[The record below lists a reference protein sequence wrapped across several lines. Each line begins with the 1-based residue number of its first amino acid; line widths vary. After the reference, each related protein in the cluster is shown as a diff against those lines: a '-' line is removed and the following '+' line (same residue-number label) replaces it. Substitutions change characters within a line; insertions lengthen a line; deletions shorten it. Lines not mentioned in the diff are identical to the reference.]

1 MTIMNWLAIAIIL
14 VVFILG
20 RLAFTAVI
28 RRIGNERDVGSKR
41 VLYVLVVV
49 NTLWV
54 LLALTALSLA
64 AGVGFSEYSVFFSSF
79 IAILGVALFAQW
91 SILSNV
97 TASVIV
103 FFFFPYRVGHRV
115 RIIDGDN
122 SIEGVI
128 KEITLFHVI
137 LDGEDGIILTY
148 PNSMVFQKA
157 VSIVSE
163 KEAPLKLPVDEKNR
177 ADGLD

>member
-1 MTIMNWLAIAIIL
+1 MSMMNWLAIATII
-14 VVFILG
+14 VVFLVG
-20 RLAFTAVI
+20 RGFFTRVI
-28 RRIGNERDVGSKR
+28 RNIGIEREVAEKR
-41 VLYVLVVV
+41 VQYVLVVV
-49 NTLWV
+49 NILWV

-64 AGVGFSEYSVFFSSF
+64 AGVGFSEYSLFFSSF

-103 FFFFPYRVGHRV
+103 FFFFPYRVGDTV
-115 RIIDGDN
+115 KIIDGDN
-122 SIEGVI
+122 SVEGLI

-137 LDGEDGIILTY
+137 LVGEDLTIFTY

-157 VSIVSE
+157 VSIVSAKRVNTE
-163 KEAPLKLPVDEKNR
+163 LDLDDKNR
-177 ADGLD
+177 SDGTD